1 MAVDAGPRDWRTPA
15 SMVLVQLFIT
25 GMLLLSKVSIVA
37 GMFIFALLAYRSFL
51 GAAFILPFALIS
63 ERDKWREMGWHA
75 TGWIF
80 LNAFIG
86 YAVPMSLLYYGLS
99 DTTPSY
105 AVIFVNMIP
114 LFTFVLSLVFRMEAL
129 QIWSIAGLLKIVGV
143 LLSVGGTMLLSL
155 YKGKTLHLWDPIIV
169 NHHKERHVAEVAGN
183 HLRGTIFLVGSSFTF
198 ACWYLIQVT
207 AMLLS
212 KVLKVYPYKY
222 WSSMTTCLV
231 GGLQTSLV
239 GILLR
244 RDKNTWKLGWDL
256 NLVTIIYSGALA
268 TAGRY
273 SLNSWVVAKR
283 GPTYPPMFNPLSL
296 VFTTLLDSIF
306 IGDEITVGS
315 LLGTTMVIV
324 GIYIF
329 LWAKSK
335 EVRDK

>member
-86 YAVPMSLLYYGLS
+86 
-99 DTTPSY
+99 
-105 AVIFVNMIP
+105 
-114 LFTFVLSLVFRMEAL
+114 MEAL

-198 ACWYLIQVT
+198 ACWYLIQ
-207 AMLLS
+207 S

-256 NLVTIIYSGALA
+256 NLVTIIYSPTRYNNGDCWDLHFLVGQIKRSAGQIDLTGWWKSSCSYKSYESCTCIPYVEQLLFSFLLLKDVTIFSIRTHIALSRVYE
-268 TAGRY
+268 T
-273 SLNSWVVAKR
+273 
-283 GPTYPPMFNPLSL
+283 
-296 VFTTLLDSIF
+296 
-306 IGDEITVGS
+306 E
-315 LLGTTMVIV
+315 
-324 GIYIF
+324 
-329 LWAKSK
+329 KSASSMCHK
-335 EVRDK
+335 

>member
-198 ACWYLIQVT
+198 ACWYLIQQ
-207 AMLLS
+207 
-212 KVLKVYPYKY
+212 
-222 WSSMTTCLV
+222 CI
-231 GGLQTSLV
+231 SLDV
-239 GILLR
+239 MKEL
-244 RDKNTWKLGWDL
+244 
-256 NLVTIIYSGALA
+256 
-268 TAGRY
+268 
-273 SLNSWVVAKR
+273 
-283 GPTYPPMFNPLSL
+283 MM
-296 VFTTLLDSIF
+296 TLLHGRRTS
-306 IGDEITVGS
+306 T
-315 LLGTTMVIV
+315 
-324 GIYIF
+324 
-329 LWAKSK
+329 
-335 EVRDK
+335 RD

>member
-1 MAVDAGPRDWRTPA
+1 HHP
-15 SMVLVQLFIT
+15 
-25 GMLLLSKVSIVA
+25 SIVD
-37 GMFIFALLAYRSFL
+37 FISVL
-51 GAAFILPFALIS
+51 G
-63 ERDKWREMGWHA
+63 RDKWREMGWHA

-198 ACWYLIQVT
+198 ACWYLIQ
-207 AMLLS
+207 S

-256 NLVTIIYSGALA
+256 NLVTIIYSPTRYNNGDCWDLHFLVGQIKRSAGQIDLTGWWKSSCSYKSYESCTCIPYVEQLLFSFLLLKDVTIFSIRTHIALSRVYE
-268 TAGRY
+268 T
-273 SLNSWVVAKR
+273 
-283 GPTYPPMFNPLSL
+283 
-296 VFTTLLDSIF
+296 
-306 IGDEITVGS
+306 E
-315 LLGTTMVIV
+315 
-324 GIYIF
+324 
-329 LWAKSK
+329 KSASSMCHK
-335 EVRDK
+335 